1 MPRSPFLFL
10 SEADMIAA
18 GVDDAARSVDVAD
31 EVFRLLKQGDYVMG
45 GMNHNSHGL
54 VLIFP
59 ETSPFPNMPTA
70 GPDRR
75 VSAMPAYLGGRFDV
89 CGVKWYGS
97 NAANRERGLPRSVLT
112 VMLNDKSTG
121 EPLALMAANRL
132 SSSRTAAVPAV
143 ASRYLPPRP
152 ARVLAVVG
160 CGEINRQAV
169 RAIMSQQPEIA
180 RVVCNNRSREKAE
193 AFAEWLRTDYGV
205 ETSVAETARECV
217 ADADIVTV
225 AASRTAP
232 LRIEA
237 DWFAPDAC
245 ILLSGPMQ
253 SDEKLWTESRVVYD
267 HIPLHEAYVADARM
281 SSDVDRAYLGQIGGY
296 MYQLIDAGK
305 VPPLAESEDLGTI
318 MLEERPA
325 RPGRTVFIASGMAV
339 FDVAWGFD
347 LLQSAK
353 RLGIGTPLELWGFGT
368 EGDGEKREG
377 SLTSDGTDADR
388 AGAAA

>member
-1 MPRSPFLFL
+1 MPPRSPFLFL
-10 SEADMIAA
+10 SEADMVAA
-18 GVDDAARSVDVAD
+18 GVDDVARSVDVAD

-45 GMNHNSHGL
+45 GVNRNSHGL
-54 VLIFP
+54 VLVFP

-97 NAANRERGLPRSVLT
+97 NAENRKRGLPRSVLT

-143 ASRYLPPRP
+143 ASRYLPAEP

-169 RAIMSQQPEIA
+169 RAILSQQPGIERI
-180 RVVCNNRSREKAE
+180 VCNNRSREKAE
-193 AFAEWLRTDYGV
+193 AFAEWLRAEYGV
-205 ETSVAETARECV
+205 ETAVAGTARECV
-217 ADADIVTV
+217 AEADIVTV

-237 DWFAPDAC
+237 DWFTPHAC

-253 SDEKLWTESRVVYD
+253 SDEKIWTESRVVYD
-267 HIPLHEAYVADARM
+267 HVPLHEAYVADARRAD
-281 SSDVDRAYLGQIGGY
+281 DVDKAYLGQIGGY
-296 MYQLIDAGK
+296 MYRLIDAGK
-305 VPPLAESEDLGTI
+305 APPLAESEDLGTI
-318 MLEERPA
+318 MAEERPPS
-325 RPGRTVFIASGMAV
+325 RGRTVFIASGMAV

-347 LLQSAK
+347 LLESAK
-353 RLGIGTPLELWGFGT
+353 QKGLGVELELWGFDEAE
-368 EGDGEKREG
+368 EGGG
-377 SLTSDGTDADR
+377 SLAADET
-388 AGAAA
+388 AAGEGAAA